1 MLKSIWF
8 AVILPAIIMLSAVP
22 ALGQA
27 PNQATVEKPPIK
39 KLAENIYQIGNIIVD
54 GEHKE
59 ISFDGWVNMSEGMV
73 ELLACAP
80 GGKTHESV
88 LVFDVEP
95 FHFQIALLL
104 MGLECSGGLKY
115 QGDPATPKGDPVDIF
130 VTWTDPVNSKTV
142 SVRGEDLVYDI
153 QKKRA
158 MKRTHWI
165 FAGSRVID
173 GVFAA
178 QAEKSLVTTY
188 HDPNTILDNPLP
200 TGADDTVY
208 EANRAVV
215 PPVGTKVKVTVK
227 PYEKR
232 RGSREHR

>member
-1 MLKSIWF
+1 MSKLISLFI
-8 AVILPAIIMLSAVP
+8 ILPIILLATGVP
-22 ALGQA
+22 SLAQA
-27 PNQATVEKPPIK
+27 PSQATEEKPPIK

-54 GEHKE
+54 GEKKE

-104 MGLECSGGLKY
+104 VGLECGGGLKY

-130 VTWTDPVNSKTV
+130 VRWTDPVDSKDV
-142 SVRGEDLVYDI
+142 SVRGEDLVFDI

-158 MKRTHWI
+158 MKRTHWV

-173 GVFAA
+173 GVFVA
-178 QAEKSLVTTY
+178 QADKSLVTTY

-208 EANRAVV
+208 QVNSAVV
-215 PPVGTKVKVTVK
+215 PPVGTKVKVMVK

-232 RGSREHR
+232 RSSRARR